1 MSINEGDTKTINKGS
16 NKTINET
23 IVWSVAGSDCSG
35 LAGQVADIRAIEALG
50 AHPCMITTA
59 VTAQNNN
66 GVIAL
71 NSLTKEQIDSQF
83 EALKK
88 DLPAKAIKV
97 GLLPTQ
103 DSIKALNDFLKSYDG
118 YLVLDPVMIATS
130 GTSLVNE
137 LTITDYLPLIKQA
150 NIITPNLAELALI
163 SETTI
168 TDEDSIKQAAKILIE
183 QHGAEAVLVKGGHLS
198 EYPKVNHDTTFSHDY
213 FLSKTTSFWLH
224 SPVQKTNNTR
234 GTGCVLAAAI
244 ATALA
249 KGYSIEDSVVVGKM
263 VINQGLRQ
271 SYSLPSKDLPQKG
284 PLKITSW
291 PNQSIDLPLLTSELP
306 ITTYEFAAC
315 DDKPLGL
322 YPVVDRAHW
331 LERLL
336 PLGVTTIQLRVKDLE
351 GEALE
356 QEIQTAIKVAKDHGA
371 RLFINDYWSLA
382 IKHGAYGVHLGQEDL
397 EKADLT
403 AINKAGLRL
412 GLSTHCY
419 YEVARSHAIRPSYL
433 ACGPVYHTDSKKMPW
448 IPHGI
453 DNLTQW
459 KNLLPEYPWVGIG
472 GINLERFP
480 KVVATGVSG
489 IAMISAITAAD
500 DPEKITQQ
508 MIQMFDASDAVG
520 D

>member
-1 MSINEGDTKTINKGS
+1 MSINDTVDKAFNT
-16 NKTINET
+16 TINESV
-23 IVWSVAGSDCSG
+23 VWSVAGSDCSG

-59 VTAQNNN
+59 VTAQNNS
-66 GVIAL
+66 GVMAL
-71 NSLTKEQIDSQF
+71 NSLTREQLDSQF
-83 EALKK
+83 DALKN
-88 DLPAKAIKV
+88 DFPAKAIKV

-103 DSIKALNDFLKSYDG
+103 DSIRSLQDFLKSYAG

-130 GTSLVNE
+130 GNQLVEE
-137 LTITDYLPLIKQA
+137 LTIEDYLPLIMQA
-150 NIITPNLAELALI
+150 NLITPNLAELALLSQI
-163 SETTI
+163 TI
-168 TDEDSIKQAAKILIE
+168 TDESSIKKAATVLME
-183 QHGAEAVLVKGGHLS
+183 HHGAEAVLVKGGHLS
-198 EYPKVNHDTTFSHDY
+198 EYPQVNHDASYSHDY

-234 GTGCVLAAAI
+234 GTGCVLAASI

-249 KGYSIEDSVVVGKM
+249 KGYSIEDSVVIGKM
-263 VINQGLRQ
+263 AINQGLRQ
-271 SYSLPSKDLPQKG
+271 SYSLPSEDLPQKG

-291 PNQSIDLPLLTSELP
+291 PNQSIDLPLLTSELS
-306 ITTYEFAAC
+306 ISTYQFPVCGDES
-315 DDKPLGL
+315 LGL

-331 LERLL
+331 LEKLL

-356 QEIQTAIKVAKDHGA
+356 QEIQEAVKIAKDYDA

-382 IKHGAYGVHLGQEDL
+382 IKYDAYGVHLGQEDL
-397 EKADLT
+397 EVADLA

-419 YEVARSHAIRPSYL
+419 YEVARAHAICPSYL

-453 DNLTQW
+453 DNLTKW

-489 IAMISAITAAD
+489 IAMISAITTVD
-500 DPEKITQQ
+500 DPETVTKQ
-508 MIQMFDASDAVG
+508 MIQMFNASDNVG